1 MDSKNLDWPVLS
13 MSKGLEEFGG
23 NPCAFIDLRRYRFR
37 SEKEVSISGFSGLL
51 KTHIKKDD
59 NGAAYGGIM
68 ITSNDSQITIAFND
82 FKMIDDLIDKLTEV
96 KRHSFKSGFTYQLK
110 ENVRKDNQI

>member
-1 MDSKNLDWPVLS
+1 
-13 MSKGLEEFGG
+13 
-23 NPCAFIDLRRYRFR
+23 
-37 SEKEVSISGFSGLL
+37 
-51 KTHIKKDD
+51 
-59 NGAAYGGIM
+59 M

>member
-13 MSKGLEEFGG
+13 MSKGLEKFGG

-82 FKMIDDLIDKLTEV
+82 FKMIDDLIDKLIEV
-96 KRHSFKSGFTYQLK
+96 KHHSFKSRFTYQLK

>member
-37 SEKEVSISGFSGLL
+37 SEKEVSISGFS
-51 KTHIKKDD
+51 
-59 NGAAYGGIM
+59 
-68 ITSNDSQITIAFND
+68 
-82 FKMIDDLIDKLTEV
+82 
-96 KRHSFKSGFTYQLK
+96 
-110 ENVRKDNQI
+110 

>member
-1 MDSKNLDWPVLS
+1 MEDKNLNWPTLS
-13 MSKGLEEFGG
+13 MSKALERFGG
-23 NPCAFIDLRRYRFR
+23 HPCAFIDLRKYRFR

-51 KTHIKKDD
+51 KTHIKKED
-59 NGAAYGGIM
+59 NGDSYGGVV

-82 FKMIDDLIDKLTEV
+82 FTMIDNFIDILEDV
-96 KRHSFKSGFTYQLK
+96 KKHSFTHHYKYQLK